1 MKKTIYILLLLL
13 PLTIIAQTAFTQNKI
28 EKIQDGI
35 YFMYFDTSSIKKEI
49 TKSTIIEFKDFIAL
63 IDMPIVQEG
72 GGAKNLKD
80 HYEEGN
86 QIIETLKI
94 YFPKKPLKYILS
106 SHWHPHSISSVLPF
120 IKNKT
125 ILITTKLNFEKI
137 KEFVDSTTYN
147 QYKKYIFFVENDSF
161 IIEDKTN
168 KIVIY
173 RITQKDYP
181 SVPTKDFLYFYFPKY
196 NIFNSACMY
205 WRLNTQIDG
214 RELIYDRLFDLNKF
228 LTQKKIQPSNF
239 TRYVEDAKTNG
250 LIPFNALTDVL
261 KNGIS
266 KEEVRNT
273 FLPIKENMSEEE
285 CNLIIKKLIEHK
297 IPNSIINT
305 QVYEYLNDKKLK
317 NALSLAK
324 IQTLINPAD
333 ANVWDT
339 YGEVLYFN
347 GEVELATYF
356 AKQSQL
362 INPNFND
369 GGEKVW
375 KEDLEFY
382 QKRWTTNKK

>member
-1 MKKTIYILLLLL
+1 MKKTFLFVLLFL
-13 PLTIIAQTAFTQNKI
+13 PFIIMAQTKNNFNKI
-28 EKIQDGI
+28 QKIQDGI
-35 YFMYFDTSSIKKEI
+35 YFMYYDTSTIKHEI

-120 IKNKT
+120 VTNKT
-125 ILITTKLNFEKI
+125 TIVTTKSNFKKI
-137 KEFVDSTTYN
+137 QEFVDSTTYN
-147 QYKKYIFFVENDSF
+147 NYKNYFLFVENDSF
-161 IIEDKTN
+161 NIEDKTN

-173 RITQKDYP
+173 RITQEDYP

-205 WRLNTQIDG
+205 FRLDTKIKNQ
-214 RELIYDRLFDLNKF
+214 ELIYDRLFDLNKF
-228 LTQKKIQPSNF
+228 LSMKNIQPNYF
-239 TRYVEDAKTNG
+239 TRYKEDDKTGG
-250 LIPFNALTDVL
+250 LVPYRELEQVL

-266 KEEVRNT
+266 NKEVKET
-273 FLPIKENMSEEE
+273 YLPINENMSEIE
-285 CNLIIKKLIEHK
+285 CNKIISNLILYKV
-297 IPNSIINT
+297 PSGIINT
-305 QVYEYLNDKKLK
+305 LTYEFLANNEIKK
-317 NALSLAK
+317 ALSLAK
-324 IQTLINPAD
+324 IQTLIHPAD

-347 GEVELATYF
+347 GEFELATYY

-362 INPNFND
+362 INPNYID

-382 QKRWTTNKK
+382 QKRWKTNKK